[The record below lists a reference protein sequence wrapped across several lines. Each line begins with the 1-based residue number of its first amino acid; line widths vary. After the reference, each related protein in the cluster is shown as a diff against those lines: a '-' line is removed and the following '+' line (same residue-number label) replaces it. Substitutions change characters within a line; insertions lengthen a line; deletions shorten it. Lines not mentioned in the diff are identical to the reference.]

1 MLDLIFNCGDQL
13 LLFLGFQN
21 PAQRAVLQRGPHQRE
36 AHNCGDEYVVECG
49 EVRRDGVV
57 RTVVMYKSCVVKHY
71 QAKHTAW
78 LLDHSDRTAS

>member
-1 MLDLIFNCGDQL
+1 MSSDQAS
-13 LLFLGFQN
+13 LGKLGLVFIGLRVQG
-21 PAQRAVLQRGPHQRE
+21 GPVF
-36 AHNCGDEYVVECG
+36 GDEDVVECG

-57 RTVVMYKSCVVKHY
+57 RTVVMYKSYVVKHY

>member
-36 AHNCGDEYVVECG
+36 AHNFGDEDVVECG

-57 RTVVMYKSCVVKHY
+57 RTVVMYKSYVVKHY
-71 QAKHTAW
+71 QAKHIAW

>member
-36 AHNCGDEYVVECG
+36 AHNFGDEDVVECG

>member
-21 PAQRAVLQRGPHQRE
+21 PAQRAFLQRGPHQRE
-36 AHNCGDEYVVECG
+36 AHNFGDEDVVECG

-71 QAKHTAW
+71 QARHTAW
-78 LLDHSDRTAS
+78 LLDRTDRTAS

>member
-1 MLDLIFNCGDQL
+1 MLDFVFNCGDQL
-13 LLFLGFQN
+13 LLCCGFQDL
-21 PAQRAVLQRGPHQRE
+21 AQRALLQRGPHQRE